1 MLEGH
6 GAARAVEEAGMAFR
20 DDLRTFAGQA
30 QRQLEQGAQQVQEML
45 EEYRQRRRFNE
56 LARELGRTVYHG
68 RKHGGVDETAVARI
82 CAQMAAVEEELAAG
96 AGDGGQRPDQA

>member
-1 MLEGH
+1 
-6 GAARAVEEAGMAFR
+6 MAFR
-20 DDLRTFAGQA
+20 DDLRILAGQA
-30 QRQLEQGAQQVQEML
+30 QRRVEQGTQQVQEMM

-68 RKHGGVDETAVARI
+68 RRHGAVDETAVARI

-96 AGDGGQRPDQA
+96 PRTGGQRPGQA